1 MSSLNELIGNIS
13 NSRFSIISEWSLR
26 IILSLLMFSHG
37 QGKVLFLSENP
48 SMPLEIVT
56 GMAFFESFPIFFS
69 WVAAISEA
77 IIIPACI
84 LLGGLSFLGASA
96 KTLSTLGGFLATITM
111 VIIIYFLHID
121 LWEQQWQEFKY
132 QLSLLAISLY
142 FLFK

>member
-1 MSSLNELIGNIS
+1 MAK
-13 NSRFSIISEWSLR
+13 
-26 IILSLLMFSHG
+26 
-37 QGKVLFLSENP
+37 GKILFLSENP